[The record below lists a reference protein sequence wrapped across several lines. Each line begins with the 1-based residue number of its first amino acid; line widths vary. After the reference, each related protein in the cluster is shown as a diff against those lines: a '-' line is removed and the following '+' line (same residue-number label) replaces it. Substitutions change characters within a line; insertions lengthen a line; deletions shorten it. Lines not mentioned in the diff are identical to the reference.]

1 MLLKK
6 CGDLKPGMVIAK
18 DVHTKSGLLLINAN
32 EVIKND
38 EIEKLKSNRV
48 SFVLIKEEKDFK
60 AAMSPIVNYTG
71 GRPTYYERIQE
82 SPDYKAFRGKF
93 SSGVVKLRG
102 TLNRLLKGDLNTN
115 FEAVTEKI
123 MSELTVPAGTTPI
136 FDLISNLRRF
146 DDVCFIH
153 SLNVAI
159 LAGLLAKWLGY
170 GKEEIALAQQCG
182 LFHDIGKLTIPNEI
196 ISKPGK
202 LTPEE
207 FKIMQQHVTA
217 GYDILKK
224 FNINPHVLNAALQHH
239 QKCDGTGYPAPF
251 DKNNIDP
258 YAKLIS
264 IVDIYDAITSA
275 RSYRGMVCP
284 FKVIQMFED
293 EGVQKYDTKM
303 YKVFLEHIANNFI
316 GTMVKLSDGRDAKVL
331 MTNKVYFAKPMVV
344 TETEFIDLSMRRDLT
359 IEEIV

>member
-18 DVHTKSGLLLINAN
+18 DVHSKSGLLLINAN
-32 EVIKND
+32 EVVTDN
-38 EIEKLKSNRV
+38 EINKLKSNRV

-60 AAMSPIVNYTG
+60 AAMSPVENYTG
-71 GRPTYYERIQE
+71 GHPTYYERIQAN
-82 SPDYKAFRGKF
+82 PDYKAFRGRF
-93 SSGVVKLRG
+93 SSSVVKLRG
-102 TLNRLLKGDLNTN
+102 TLNRLLEGESNTN
-115 FEAVTEKI
+115 FDEVSVKI
-123 MSELTVPAGTTPI
+123 MSNLEIPAGSTPI

-159 LAGLLAKWLGY
+159 LAGLLATWLGY
-170 GKEEIALAQQCG
+170 GEKEIALAQQCG

-207 FKIMQQHVTA
+207 FKIMQTHVTA

-224 FNINPHVLNAALQHH
+224 FNVNPHVLNATLQHH

-251 DKNNIDP
+251 EPGNIDP

-264 IVDIYDAITSA
+264 IVDIYDAITSE

-284 FKVIQMFED
+284 FEVIQMFED
-293 EGVQKYDTKM
+293 DGIQKYDAKM
-303 YKVFLEHIANNFI
+303 YRVFLEHIANNFI
-316 GTMVKLSDGRDAKVL
+316 GNMVKLNDGREAKVL
-331 MTNKVYFAKPMVV
+331 MTNKVYFARPMVV
-344 TETEFIDLSMRRDLT
+344 TNTEFIDLASRRDLK
-359 IEEIV
+359 IVEIV